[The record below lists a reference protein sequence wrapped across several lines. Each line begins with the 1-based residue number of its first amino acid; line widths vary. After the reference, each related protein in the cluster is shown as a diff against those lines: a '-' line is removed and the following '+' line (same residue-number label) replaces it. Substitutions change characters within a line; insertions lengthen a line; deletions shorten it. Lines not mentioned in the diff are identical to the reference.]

1 MLKVDTVGMQNQYE
15 ELGQLLQRLNEAAQG
30 VNEVN
35 QRLSWDVAVSKQVRQ
50 VLGQQN
56 QNLTLLSNR
65 AEQLRQ
71 ALLEAIRQYEKTE
84 QMNAGKENSGS
95 GRGGKTSDGGGSGAF
110 GGGDGGGGFRGEDG
124 EDWKETYDLIKKL
137 LDAWGEVLENSDFGF
152 AGSFM
157 GLLMAL
163 FNLRDVKDGSYMDIV
178 HLLSEVAKEGAGSME
193 SIYNLLEGELGEK
206 LVKQLGLKDKG
217 AVAGMVSS
225 ILGVVSEVAKL
236 QDMSATEALQ
246 QAKELIENCGD
257 FGVSFWNIISENPA
271 GMVVTKMWQATV
283 ESLAVAG
290 SSMIGDVI
298 QYMEDG
304 HLSLEELSKIGLNG
318 STKGLASML
327 KVLTLGIVDLNPD
340 DAIAYLE
347 NEAKKLGQDLGETI
361 IAGKAYMQTIAEK
374 MDDAWNNVRN
384 LGKDTCDTIG
394 KVVTFGF

>member
-1 MLKVDTVGMQNQYE
+1 MLKVDTIGMQNQYE
-15 ELGQLLQRLNEAAQG
+15 ELGQILQRLNAAAQD
-30 VNEVN
+30 VDAVN

-56 QNLTLLSNR
+56 QHLTLLSDR
-65 AEQLRQ
+65 TEQLRQ
-71 ALLEAIRQYEKTE
+71 VLLEVIRQYEKTE
-84 QMNAGKENSGS
+84 QMNAGKENSDS
-95 GRGGKTSDGGGSGAF
+95 GRGGKTSDGGGNGAF
-110 GGGDGGGGFRGEDG
+110 GDGDGGGFRGEDG
-124 EDWKETYDLIKKL
+124 EDWKEMYDLIKKL
-137 LDAWGEVLENSDFGF
+137 LDAWGEVLENSDFEF

-193 SIYNLLEGELGEK
+193 SIYNLLEGGLGEK
-206 LVKQLGLKDKG
+206 LAKQLGLKDKG

-225 ILGVVSEVAKL
+225 ILGIVSEAAKL

-246 QAKELIENCGD
+246 HAKELIENSGD

-290 SSMIGDVI
+290 SSMIGDII

-304 HLSLEELSKIGLNG
+304 HLSLEEISKIGLNG

-327 KVLTLGIVDLNPD
+327 KVLSLGIVDLSPD
-340 DAIAYLE
+340 DVIAYLE
-347 NEAKKLGQDLGETI
+347 NEAKKMGRDLGETI

-374 MDDAWNNVRN
+374 MDDAWNNIRN
-384 LGKDTCDTIG
+384 FGKDTCDTIG

>member
-1 MLKVDTVGMQNQYE
+1 MLKVDTVVMQNQYE
-15 ELGQLLQRLNEAAQG
+15 ELGQLLQRLNEAAQ
-30 VNEVN
+30 EVN
-35 QRLSWDVAVSKQVRQ
+35 AVSQRLSWDVAVSKRVRQ

-56 QNLTLLSNR
+56 QHLSLLSDH

-71 ALLEAIRQYEKTE
+71 VLLEAIRQYERTE
-84 QMNAGKENSGS
+84 QENAGKGNVGS
-95 GRGGKTSDGGGSGAF
+95 TSGGGSG
-110 GGGDGGGGFRGEDG
+110 GGGGCGSDDHGGKDG

-137 LDAWGEVLENSDFGF
+137 LDAWGEVLENSDFEF

-206 LVKQLGLKDKG
+206 LAKQLGLKDKG

-225 ILGVVSEVAKL
+225 ILGIVSEAAKL

-246 QAKELIENCGD
+246 QAKELIENSGD

-290 SSMIGDVI
+290 SSMIGDII

-304 HLSLEELSKIGLNG
+304 HLSMEEISKIGLNG

-327 KVLTLGIVDLNPD
+327 KVLTLGVVDLNPD
-340 DAIAYLE
+340 NVIDYLE
-347 NEAKKLGQDLGETI
+347 NEAAKIGQSLGKKI
-361 IAGKAYMQTIAEK
+361 IAGKAYMQTIGEK
-374 MDDAWNNVRN
+374 MDDAWNHVQNF
-384 LGKDTCDTIG
+384 GKGAYDTVG

>member
-1 MLKVDTVGMQNQYE
+1 MLKVNTVVMQNQYE
-15 ELGQLLQRLNEAAQG
+15 ELGQILQRLNEAAQD
-30 VNEVN
+30 VDAVN
-35 QRLSWDVAVSKQVRQ
+35 QRLSWDVAVSKRVRQ

-56 QNLTLLSNR
+56 QNLTLLSNH

-71 ALLEAIRQYEKTE
+71 VLLEAIRQYEKTE
-84 QMNAGKENSGS
+84 QMNAGNGNSEPFTSGGS
-95 GRGGKTSDGGGSGAF
+95 GGGGGRGGSD
-110 GGGDGGGGFRGEDG
+110 DYGGGGFRGEDG
-124 EDWKETYDLIKKL
+124 EDWTETYDLIKKL
-137 LDAWGEVLENSDFGF
+137 LDAWGGVLENSDFEF

-193 SIYNLLEGELGEK
+193 SIYNLLEGGLGEK
-206 LVKQLGLKDKG
+206 LAKQLGLKDKG

-225 ILGVVSEVAKL
+225 ILGIVSEAAKL

-246 QAKELIENCGD
+246 QAKELIENSGD

-290 SSMIGDVI
+290 SSMIGDII

-304 HLSLEELSKIGLNG
+304 HLSLEEISKIGLNG

-340 DAIAYLE
+340 DVIAYLE
-347 NEAKKLGQDLGETI
+347 NEAKKMGQDLGEKI
-361 IAGKAYMQTIAEK
+361 IAGKVYMQTIADK
-374 MDDAWNNVRN
+374 MDDAWNNIRN
-384 LGKDTCDTIG
+384 FGKDTCDTIG
-394 KVVTFGF
+394 KVVTFKF

>member
-1 MLKVDTVGMQNQYE
+1 MLKVNTVVMQNQYE
-15 ELGQLLQRLNEAAQG
+15 ELGQILQRLNEAAQD
-30 VNEVN
+30 VDAVN
-35 QRLSWDVAVSKQVRQ
+35 QLSWDVAVSKRVRQ

-56 QNLTLLSNR
+56 QNLTLLSNH

-71 ALLEAIRQYEKTE
+71 VLLEAIWQYEKTE
-84 QMNAGKENSGS
+84 QMNAGNGNSEPF
-95 GRGGKTSDGGGSGAF
+95 TSGGS
-110 GGGDGGGGFRGEDG
+110 GGGGFRGEDG
-124 EDWKETYDLIKKL
+124 EDWKETYDWIKKL
-137 LDAWGEVLENSDFGF
+137 LDAWGEVLENSDFEF

-193 SIYNLLEGELGEK
+193 SIYNLLEGGLGEK
-206 LVKQLGLKDKG
+206 LAKQLGLKDKG

-225 ILGVVSEVAKL
+225 ILGIVSEAAKL

-246 QAKELIENCGD
+246 QAKELIENSGD

-290 SSMIGDVI
+290 SSMIGDII
-298 QYMEDG
+298 QYMEHG
-304 HLSLEELSKIGLNG
+304 HLSLEEISKIGLNG

-340 DAIAYLE
+340 DVIAYLE
-347 NEAKKLGQDLGETI
+347 NEAKKMGQDLGEKI
-361 IAGKAYMQTIAEK
+361 IAGKVYMQTIADK
-374 MDDAWNNVRN
+374 MDDAWNNIRN
-384 LGKDTCDTIG
+384 FGKDTCDTIG
-394 KVVTFGF
+394 KVVTFKF

>member
-1 MLKVDTVGMQNQYE
+1 M
-15 ELGQLLQRLNEAAQG
+15 
-30 VNEVN
+30 
-35 QRLSWDVAVSKQVRQ
+35 
-50 VLGQQN
+50 
-56 QNLTLLSNR
+56 
-65 AEQLRQ
+65 
-71 ALLEAIRQYEKTE
+71 LLEAIRQYERTE
-84 QMNAGKENSGS
+84 QANAGKGNGGS
-95 GRGGKTSDGGGSGAF
+95 TSGGGSGSGSGCDDH
-110 GGGDGGGGFRGEDG
+110 GGKDG

-137 LDAWGEVLENSDFGF
+137 LDAWGEVLENSDFEF

-163 FNLRDVKDGSYMDIV
+163 FHLRDVKDGSYMDIV

-225 ILGVVSEVAKL
+225 ILGIVSEVAKL

-246 QAKELIENCGD
+246 QAKELIENSGD

-290 SSMIGDVI
+290 SSMIGDII

-304 HLSLEELSKIGLNG
+304 HLSMEEISKIGLNG

-327 KVLTLGIVDLNPD
+327 KVLTLGVVDLNPD
-340 DAIAYLE
+340 NVIDYLE
-347 NEAKKLGQDLGETI
+347 NEAAKIGQSLGKKI
-361 IAGKAYMQTIAEK
+361 IAGKAYMQTIGEK
-374 MDDAWNNVRN
+374 MDDAWNYVQNF
-384 LGKDTCDTIG
+384 GKGAYDTGG